1 MSDETPKPPSQ
12 SAPSSSSQP
21 SSNSAPSSAQTAQVS
36 SQSSPVTAPAVPP
49 KRPGLDL
56 GPGVGVNVTQ
66 DMAAPE
72 RKLPPTKILLYAI
85 GGLAVVLAIWGFVG
99 RAKPQGA
106 GSVDNVAAAE
116 IPGQNAMLV
125 ALTVTLHNSGE
136 RPLWIHTIQGKLKTA
151 SDEYSDDAASA
162 VDFDRYFQAFPVIKQ
177 GAQPALMPETKIMP
191 GNDAH
196 GTVIVSF
203 PVTQAV
209 FDARKSISVVIQPYD
224 QPLPVTLTK

>member
-1 MSDETPKPPSQ
+1 MPEETPKPPSETPAIA
-12 SAPSSSSQP
+12 SSHPAPV
-21 SSNSAPSSAQTAQVS
+21 AP
-36 SQSSPVTAPAVPP
+36 PAPAKLPA
-49 KRPGLDL
+49 LDL

-66 DMAAPE
+66 DMASPE
-72 RKLPPTKILLYAI
+72 RKLPPTKILLIAI
-85 GGLAVVLAIWGFVG
+85 AGLAVVLAIWGFVG

-106 GSVDNVAAAE
+106 GSVDNLAAVE

-136 RPLWIHTIQGKLKTA
+136 KPLWIHTIQGKLKTS

-162 VDFDRYFQAFPVIKQ
+162 VDFDRYFQAFPALKQ
-177 GAQPALMPETKIMP
+177 GAQSALMPETKILP
-191 GNDAH
+191 GNEAH

-203 PVTQAV
+203 PVTKDV
-209 FDARKSISVVIQPYD
+209 FDKRQSVSVVVQPYD

>member
-1 MSDETPKPPSQ
+1 MAGDDPKPLNAPSDPPPPNVPSQ
-12 SAPSSSSQP
+12 TTLAPPP
-21 SSNSAPSSAQTAQVS
+21 S
-36 SQSSPVTAPAVPP
+36 AVPAR
-49 KRPGLDL
+49 RPGLDL

-72 RKLPPTKILLYAI
+72 RKLPPATILLYAI
-85 GGLAVVLAIWGFVG
+85 GGLAVVLAIWGFLG

-106 GSVDNVAAAE
+106 GSIDNIGAVE

-136 RPLWIHTIQGKLKTA
+136 RPLWIHTIQGKLKTT

-177 GAQPALMPETKIMP
+177 GTQAPLMPETKILP
-191 GNDAH
+191 GNEAH

-203 PVTQAV
+203 PVTQSV